1 MSKDDID
8 KAIHDAEQ
16 YAAEDKKRRE
26 EVDKKNDAE
35 NLVYA
40 VEKLISENGEHISDE
55 DKDNL
60 NAKVAAVK
68 SALSQNNMDMIQS
81 TKDELQKA
89 MYAVSEKLYQDAAAQ
104 GAAQQQA
111 PQSNDNGVYNA
122 DYTDVGDD
130 N

>member
-1 MSKDDID
+1 MD
-8 KAIHDAEQ
+8 KRNE
-16 YAAEDKKRRE
+16 
-26 EVDKKNDAE
+26 AE

-40 VEKLISENGEHISDE
+40 VEKLLSENGEHISEE

-60 NAKVAAVK
+60 NSKLAAVK
-68 SALSQNNMDMIQS
+68 SALAQSNLDMIQS
-81 TKDELQKA
+81 AKDELQKA

-122 DYTDVGDD
+122 DYKDVDD
-130 N
+130 E